1 MACSNP
7 PQCDSTPKTLH
18 PNPIHSSKQSFLKQS
33 FDKRLERRSKISQDP
48 KKTCKRKNASKNA
61 QPTTHNPQLSFSSCA
76 KTHIHNTLTH
86 NTPLVEKTYLKIDLA
101 SAFIKHHSC

>member
-33 FDKRLERRSKISQDP
+33 FDKRLERRNKISQNP
-48 KKTCKRKNASKNA
+48 KKLASLKMLPKMQNP
-61 QPTTHNPQLSFSSCA
+61 QPTTFFFLLH
-76 KTHIHNTLTH
+76 KD
-86 NTPLVEKTYLKIDLA
+86 TYT
-101 SAFIKHHSC
+101 